1 MTCRQR
7 ARLLIERIVA
17 PPAIV
22 VMVLLGFRPF
32 GGGVRRA

>member
-1 MTCRQR
+1 MTCRQHV
-7 ARLLIERIVA
+7 RLLVERIAA
-17 PPAIV
+17 PTAIL